1 MVLLCCTVSRHTG
14 AGNATVSAV
23 PSITLSASPARA
35 PPLAEDSLPAPVA
48 ARARVR
54 PLGHE
59 ALAAAVTDFREA
71 FHAPHN
77 LRARELDHV
86 CAGPRANAREGRPI
100 GAREM
105 AHHAPAALAAA

>member
-1 MVLLCCTVSRHTG
+1 MSSKTRSHKTSGLC
-14 AGNATVSAV
+14 
-23 PSITLSASPARA
+23 SPAHA
-35 PPLAEDSLPAPVA
+35 PLLAEDSLPAPVA

-71 FHAPHN
+71 FHAPHD

-86 CAGPRANAREGRPI
+86 RAGPRANAREARPI

-105 AHHAPAALAAA
+105 AHHAPAALTAA